1 MVHSVQFNPGTRL
14 SSQAH
19 PPLYF
24 FFTPPSLLP
33 FFPESRTK
41 AIDAKLSK
49 MNLATCVTYGAGRRG
64 GWGQATTTPPG
75 SFVTQP

>member
-1 MVHSVQFNPGTRL
+1 MAHSVQFNPGTRL
-14 SSQAH
+14 SSEAI
-19 PPLYF
+19 PLLISSS
-24 FFTPPSLLP
+24 PLLLSP

-41 AIDAKLSK
+41 AIDVKLSK